1 MNFVSKLSPV
11 HSDEL
16 GRLRR
21 KLYLFSFFDELILIY
36 PLYTLMFQTHGLTG
50 TQISSLLV
58 VLSATIFVLQV
69 PAGSVA
75 DIFSRRFILTTA
87 VMVRALA
94 FTCWLLFPNYIGFLV
109 GFVLWGVKRAFV
121 SGTIESFVFD
131 ELKRLERSYEY
142 ARVTG
147 HMQTYALFG
156 FILGG
161 FGAGV
166 LAGFGYPFILLCSIA
181 AICVSAIAIYSLPS
195 APKVRR
201 VQRAAYIQ
209 TLKAGVRITLHNPLV
224 LFIVS
229 VGAVVNGLRVVDEY
243 YGLFFH
249 QLRFNNQMVALWI
262 AGIYVFGALGSFVA
276 SKMERKRVSVGVV
289 LLVWAVLLGLAT
301 ILPASLAP
309 ISLGLFGLMY
319 YAMSVLLNAYLQH
332 EITDEARAT
341 ATSVTSFVAEF
352 LCLAVYGIFA
362 ITSDRGYVVGLHI
375 VAVSIACF
383 GVVFGIVAAIYRKPS
398 AVGDED

>member
-1 MNFVSKLSPV
+1 MNFLSKLSPAR
-11 HSDEL
+11 SDEI

-21 KLYLFSFFDELILIY
+21 KLYFFSFFDEFILIY
-36 PLYTLMFQTHGLTG
+36 PLYTLMFQAHRLTG
-50 TQISSLLV
+50 AQISSLLI

-75 DIFSRRFILTTA
+75 DIFSRRFVLTAA

-94 FTCWLLFPNYIGFLV
+94 FMCWLLFPNYIGFLV

-121 SGTIESFVFD
+121 SGTMESFVFD
-131 ELKRLERSYEY
+131 ELKRLERSREY

-166 LAGFGYPFILLCSIA
+166 LAGFGFSLILLCSIA
-181 AICVSAIAIYSLPS
+181 AICVSAGAIYSLPS
-195 APKVRR
+195 APKVKHAK
-201 VQRAAYIQ
+201 RAPYMQ
-209 TLKAGVRITLHNPLV
+209 TLKAGVRVTLRNPVV

-229 VGAVVNGLRVVDEY
+229 IGAVVNGLRVVDEY

-249 QLRFNNQMVALWI
+249 ELRFNNQMVALWI
-262 AGIYVFGALGSFVA
+262 AGIYVFGALGSFIA
-276 SKMERKRVSVGVV
+276 SKMERKLPVSLV
-289 LLVWAVLLGLAT
+289 LIVWAALLGLAT

-309 ISLGLFGLMY
+309 VSLGLFGLMY
-319 YAMSVLLNAYLQH
+319 YAMTVLLNARLQH
-332 EITDEARAT
+332 EISDEVRAT

-352 LCLAVYGIFA
+352 LTLAVYGVFA
-362 ITSDRGYVVGLHI
+362 LTSGKGYALGLHI
-375 VAVSIACF
+375 VAISIACF
-383 GVVFGIVAAIYRKPS
+383 GVVFGIASRIYHKTS
-398 AVGDED
+398 VN